1 MEEER
6 KCIHEYLPLREIKE
20 VPSGLSVMWG
30 GVGRVVTKDEDKK
43 DETGVIS
50 RGKHEPYVPC

>member
-1 MEEER
+1 M
-6 KCIHEYLPLREIKE
+6 HEYLPLREIKE

-30 GVGRVVTKDEDKK
+30 GVGRVMTKDEDKK